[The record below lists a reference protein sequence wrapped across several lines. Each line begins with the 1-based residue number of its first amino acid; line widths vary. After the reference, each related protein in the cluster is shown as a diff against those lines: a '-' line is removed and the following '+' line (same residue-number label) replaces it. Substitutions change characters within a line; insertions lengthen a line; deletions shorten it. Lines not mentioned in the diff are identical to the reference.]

1 MNNPQC
7 VATNMPAH
15 EHKDLAILALT
26 KEAQVTRLSEQQGI
40 SRQFIYRQKHM
51 AEQAID
57 QALHRDL
64 NF

>member
-51 AEQAID
+51 AKQAID